1 MNSALQT
8 EHGYQKISERERD
21 DRAVRKGKGVYATP
35 KTDQEKQRIEQHKKL
50 METMV
55 GNRGWREARLQY
67 EFSRGE
73 QADHLFI
80 KARHAPRAQT
90 QPRPFPARAEPS
102 PLLRP
107 HPNLT

>member
-35 KTDQEKQRIEQHKKL
+35 KTDEEKQMYEQQNQL
-50 METMV
+50 MASMV
-55 GNRGWREARLQY
+55 GNRHWQMARLQY
-67 EFSRGE
+67 EVSRGE

-80 KARHAPRAQT
+80 KARHCPTRPCAAT
-90 QPRPFPARAEPS
+90 PFPS
-102 PLLRP
+102 PR
-107 HPNLT
+107 